1 MSNEN
6 TIQPFAEFQAL
17 PLAYIISEPLNG
29 AIKAQL
35 QAAVTTREYI
45 DALKDQNVVFS
56 FNKTSESGTPENTNV
71 NVQAPLLAMVGIPH
85 LRIDS
90 LSVNF
95 RYEIRHT
102 MKNQMQKDYEAEL
115 KAGTTGWLKSFVDV
129 SLSGS
134 VSSRSGSE
142 SETNRSGTLEI
153 SLQASESE
161 MPEGL
166 KQILS
171 ILKNAIS
178 VTETPVT

>member
-1 MSNEN
+1 MSDDN

-17 PLAYIISEPLNG
+17 PLAYMISEPLNG
-29 AIKAQL
+29 AIKAQM
-35 QAAVTTREYI
+35 QAAVSTREYI
-45 DALKDQNVVFS
+45 ETLKEQSVTFS
-56 FNKTSESGTPENTNV
+56 CSKTSQGGAPSNKKINV
-71 NVQAPLLAMVGIPH
+71 EAPLLAMVGIPH

-102 MKNQMQKDYEAEL
+102 MKNKMEKNHEAEL
-115 KAGTTGWLKSFVDV
+115 QAGTTGWLKSFVDV

-134 VSSRSGSE
+134 VSSRAASE
-142 SETNRSGTLEI
+142 SETNRSGSLDI

-166 KQILS
+166 RQIMS
-171 ILKNAIS
+171 ILKNAIT
-178 VTETPVT
+178 VTEA